1 MILPPPVV
9 PSDEEPMERGRTANR
24 NLERTMAKRLQF
36 RRVLMLVVLVL
47 LAFAGLG
54 YRLVDLQVLRHQ
66 ELSAKAQ
73 ENTQLEF
80 PLEPRRGD
88 ILDAKGNLLA
98 TSILVKTVCADP
110 TTVGNRQTEIARALA
125 SLLQMS
131 EAQLAEKLTPRIYQ
145 NEKGETVTNKYIKLK
160 EKVSVDNWQKIQ
172 TAMTN
177 LSFGLDEK
185 KLSKS
190 EKAFYQTLRHK
201 AIFAEDD
208 QLRAYPNQ
216 TLAAHILGYV
226 GTEERATNGER
237 RIETVGKDGIEHTFD
252 SKLRGVRGWRVT
264 EKDGKQREMVSR
276 REQDVEARDGLNV
289 VLTIDSVIQHIVETA
304 LAEAMDKHSPVSI
317 SGIVVRPR
325 TGEILALA
333 TLPNYDP
340 NNPGH
345 ATADARRNRVIADVA
360 EPGSTFKIVVISGAL
375 NDRTVSLADTYDC
388 ENGHF
393 WYAGRNLHDHHSY
406 GVLSVENIITKSSNI
421 GAAKVGIKMGENRLY
436 EYIRD
441 FGFGVRTGIP
451 LQGEVSGIFHPLKA
465 WSKVS
470 IAQIPMGQGI
480 AVTRLQMTMAMC
492 AIANNGWLMRPM
504 LVDRL
509 EDTDHRIM
517 AKFTPQRVRQVITES
532 TDKLVVRALK
542 TVVSPEGTA
551 PKAAL
556 EHYTVAGKTG
566 TAQKAEHGVYVPGK
580 YFSSFI
586 GFFPADNPEICISVT
601 MDEPKEGHYGGDTA
615 APVFKE
621 IAERAAS
628 YLNIRPEDDVQSVPE
643 TAAAVEDARVIR
655 TAAARSQ

>member
-1 MILPPPVV
+1 
-9 PSDEEPMERGRTANR
+9 
-24 NLERTMAKRLQF
+24 MAKRLQY

-47 LAFAGLG
+47 VAFAGLG
-54 YRLVDLQVLRHQ
+54 YRLVDLQVFRHS
-66 ELSAKAQ
+66 ELSVKAQ

-98 TSILVKTVCADP
+98 TSVLVKTICADP
-110 TTVGNRQTEIARALA
+110 TIIGNRQTEVARALA
-125 SLLQMS
+125 ALLQTS
-131 EAQLAEKLTPRIYQ
+131 EAQLVEKLTSRVYKS
-145 NEKGETVTNKYIKLK
+145 EKGETVTNKYVRLRD
-160 EKVSVDNWQKIQ
+160 KVSVDTWQKIQ
-172 TAMTN
+172 IAMTN

-190 EKAFYQTLRHK
+190 EKAFYQTLRNK
-201 AIFAEDD
+201 AIFTEDS
-208 QLRAYPNQ
+208 QLRAYPNGA
-216 TLAAHILGYV
+216 LAAHVLGYV
-226 GTEERATNGER
+226 GNEDRVTNGVT
-237 RIETVGKDGIEHTFD
+237 RIEIVGKDGIEHTFD

-264 EKDGKQREMVSR
+264 EKDGKQHEMVSR

-304 LAEAMDKHSPVSI
+304 LADAMEKHTPVSI

-325 TGEILALA
+325 TGEILAMA

-340 NNPGH
+340 NNPGS
-345 ATADARRNRVIADVA
+345 ATADARRNRVISDVA
-360 EPGSTFKIVVISGAL
+360 EPGSTFKIVVVSGAL
-375 NDRTVSLADTYDC
+375 NDRTVTLGDTFDC
-388 ENGHF
+388 EHGHF
-393 WYAGRNLHDHHSY
+393 WYAGRNLHDHQSY

-421 GAAKVGIKMGENRLY
+421 GAAKVGIKMGESRLY
-436 EYIRD
+436 DYIRD
-441 FGFGVRTGIP
+441 FGFGTRTGIP
-451 LQGEVSGIFHPLKA
+451 LQGEVSGIFHPLKS

-480 AVTRLQMTMAMC
+480 AVTRLQMVMAMC
-492 AIANNGWLMRPM
+492 AIANDGWLMRPM

-509 EDTDHRIM
+509 EDTDHQVV
-517 AKFTPQRVRQVITES
+517 AKYTPQRVRQVIGEAA
-532 TDKLVVRALK
+532 DKLMIKALK

-551 PKAAL
+551 AKAAL

-586 GFFPADNPEICISVT
+586 GFFPADNPELCISVT
-601 MDEPKEGHYGGDTA
+601 IDEPKEGHYGGDTA
-615 APVFKE
+615 APVFKQ
-621 IAERAAS
+621 IAERAAN
-628 YLNIRPEDDVQSVPE
+628 YLNLRPEDGVQAGPE
-643 TAAAVEDARVIR
+643 TAAAVEDARVVR

>member
-1 MILPPPVV
+1 
-9 PSDEEPMERGRTANR
+9 
-24 NLERTMAKRLQF
+24 
-36 RRVLMLVVLVL
+36 MLVVLVL
-47 LAFAGLG
+47 IAFAGLG
-54 YRLVDLQVLRHQ
+54 YRLVDLQVLRHD

-98 TSILVKTVCADP
+98 TSVMVKTVCAEP
-110 TTVGNRQTEIARALA
+110 KAIGNRQSEVAHALA
-125 SLLQMS
+125 PLLQMS
-131 EAQLAEKLTPRIYQ
+131 EAQLVEKLTPRIYQ
-145 NEKGETVTNKYIKLK
+145 NEKGETVTNNYRYVRLK
-160 EKVSVDNWQKIQ
+160 EKVSVDTWQKIQ
-172 TAMTN
+172 TTMTN

-185 KLSKS
+185 KLSRT
-190 EKAFYQTLRHK
+190 EKTFYQTLRHK
-201 AIFAEDD
+201 AVFTEDS
-208 QLRAYPNQ
+208 QLRAYPNSA
-216 TLAAHILGYV
+216 LAAHVLGYV
-226 GTEERATNGER
+226 GTEDRVTNGVTRVE
-237 RIETVGKDGIEHTFD
+237 IVGKDGIEHTFD

-264 EKDGKQREMVSR
+264 EKDGKSRELVSR

-289 VLTIDSVIQHIVETA
+289 VLTVDSVIQHIVETA
-304 LAEAMDKHSPVSI
+304 LAEAMEKHSPISI
-317 SGIVVRPR
+317 SGIVIRPR

-340 NNPGH
+340 NNPGS
-345 ATADARRNRVIADVA
+345 ATADARRNRVITDVA
-360 EPGSTFKIVVISGAL
+360 EPGSTFKIVVVSGAL
-375 NDRTVSLADTYDC
+375 NDRTVSLADTFDC
-388 ENGHF
+388 EHGHF
-393 WYAGRNLHDHHSY
+393 YYAGRPLHDHQSY

-421 GAAKVGIKMGENRLY
+421 GAAKIGIKMGENRLY

-441 FGFGVRTGIP
+441 FGFGARTGIP
-451 LQGEVSGIFHPLKA
+451 LQGEVSGIFHPLKS

-480 AVTRLQMTMAMC
+480 AVTRLQMAMAMC

-509 EDTDHRIM
+509 EDSEHHVV
-517 AKFTPQRVRQVITES
+517 AKYAPQRVRQVISEPS
-532 TDKLVVRALK
+532 VKLMVKALK

-551 PKAAL
+551 AKAAL

-586 GFFPADNPEICISVT
+586 GFFPADNPELCISVT

-615 APVFKE
+615 APAFKQ
-621 IAERAAS
+621 IAERAAN
-628 YLNIRPEDDVQSVPE
+628 YLNIRPEDNVQSAPE
-643 TAAAVEDARVIR
+643 TAASVEDARVVR
-655 TAAARSQ
+655 TAAVRPQ